1 MRSFPSSFSVRSFAW
16 PSPHRL
22 IIYLGTCLA
31 RRSHQRRRCSSCR
44 PGQADSHVGHVGTL
58 EKRSRRAG
66 SAASCRPGG
75 GHGRLPVPPGRS
87 VTGPR
92 YQSAAGWCLHRVG
105 RCGQGGAR
113 WQACGHCGRPIRA
126 RSPVTWP
133 ESPAWLASGRARAL
147 ASGAPAR
154 RADHRRDPGHGRFPA
169 PQRRDHLP
177 EDTHRHPRARTRH
190 RHPPGRRHDI
200 PPQTAAVA
208 ASRVL
213 STCGPCPPRCSPT
226 AITTRWHRPGPDGI
240 VKNAVQDMIDWLAGD
255 QQVSVHGAAAVCLLG
270 CYGIGTAAV

>member
-75 GHGRLPVPPGRS
+75 G
-87 VTGPR
+87 
-92 YQSAAGWCLHRVG
+92 
-105 RCGQGGAR
+105 
-113 WQACGHCGRPIRA
+113 
-126 RSPVTWP
+126 
-133 ESPAWLASGRARAL
+133 RARAL

-200 PPQTAAVA
+200 PPRTAAVA

-255 QQVSVHGAAAVCLLG
+255 QQVSVHGAAAVSLLG
-270 CYGIGTAAV
+270 CYGTGTAAV